1 MRIEELFKNL
11 VVLKEHGL
19 RKLAWD
25 LKFLSRKFPF
35 LWNFQNCCYK
45 INLNFNLKYKKT
57 FLDVAWKINCT
68 SSWGKNSNMDYYLIF

>member
-25 LKFLSRKFPF
+25 LKFLHV
-35 LWNFQNCCYK
+35 NFHFYETFK
-45 INLNFNLKYKKT
+45 IVVTK
-57 FLDVAWKINCT
+57 
-68 SSWGKNSNMDYYLIF
+68 